1 MDRKKVIIFG
11 TAKRGSE
18 VLAILSQL
26 PQYEAAAFSCNDE
39 ALWGMEKEGLGI
51 IAPADMRR
59 LHPGA
64 AVVIASASYM
74 EIETQ
79 LTDGQLLPDAG
90 CLRMERLIGEL
101 SDEEKAAL
109 SARVQRETCFYNL
122 DYKEVRVPP
131 EPDTG
136 EKYLVICTGGYPSA
150 ASPRC
155 MFAHERVLQYQRAG
169 LKVEAFGLIEGA
181 PFEEYE
187 YQGVRVF
194 QGGVLELEEFLG
206 GRNYR
211 KYLVHFVCPDI
222 LYAVGRAG
230 KTDVP
235 MIVWCHGY
243 EILPWYCYWIN
254 YSDEEVQEN
263 GPKWQRMDREKQRF
277 LQDCFQKETFQL
289 VFVSNWLKERVNKFV
304 GRLPK
309 NYAVIP
315 NCIDAGFYKPEKREP
330 SDRLRILSVKS
341 HGSRKY
347 ANDLT
352 AKAILALSEKPFF
365 QELTFDLYGDGCLF
379 EENFATLMKEDFP
392 NVHIHQK
399 MLERYEM
406 KKLFAENGVFLSPTR
421 LDAQG
426 VTANEAMAAGMAV
439 ISCNTS
445 AIKEFMDESCASL
458 FEYDNYWMMAEEIEY
473 LYNHPDEF
481 LEKAKN
487 ARERVV
493 RQCGYDHTIRQ
504 ELRLILDEA

>member
-109 SARVQRETCFYNL
+109 RAGVQRETCFYNL
-122 DYKEVRVPP
+122 DYKAVHVPP

-136 EKYLVICTGGYPSA
+136 ERYLVICTGGYPSA

-243 EILPWYCYWIN
+243 EVLPWYRCWFN
-254 YSDEEVQEN
+254 YTKDEREN
-263 GPKWQRMDREKQRF
+263 GAAALYKRDDEKRRFLRDIFERNQIHFIFVSAWEMDRSK
-277 LQDCFQKETFQL
+277 
-289 VFVSNWLKERVNKFV
+289 KFV
-304 GRLPK
+304 GTLPK
-309 NYAVIP
+309 NC
-315 NCIDAGFYKPEKREP
+315 CIIHNFIDHEFFALPEKKAE
-330 SDRLRILSVKS
+330 DRSRILSVKS
-341 HGSRKY
+341 HGTRMY

-352 AKAILALSEKPFF
+352 AKAILELSKRECFAD
-365 QELTFDLYGDGCLF
+365 LTFELYGDGVLF
-379 EENFATLMKEDFP
+379 EENFKELLERGFS
-392 NVHIHQK
+392 NVHIYK
-399 MLERYEM
+399 RYLNHEEM
-406 KKLFAENGVFLSPTR
+406 RELFRENGMFLSPTR
-421 LDAQG
+421 MDSHQ
-426 VTANEAMAAGMAV
+426 VSISEAMSAGMAV
-439 ISCNTS
+439 ITS
-445 AIKEFMDESCASL
+445 NAGPMREFLDEDCGSI
-458 FEYDNYWMMAEEIEY
+458 FEFDNPWMMAEEIEY
-473 LYNHPDEF
+473 LYDHPEVF
-481 LEKAKN
+481 VQKARSARKRILE
-487 ARERVV
+487 
-493 RQCGYDHTIRQ
+493 QCGEEETIGR
-504 ELRLILDEA
+504 EIHLILKE

>member
-39 ALWGMEKEGLGI
+39 ALWGTEKEGLGI
-51 IAPADMRR
+51 IAPTDMRR
-59 LHPGA
+59 LYPDA

-74 EIETQ
+74 EIETK
-79 LTDGQLLPDAG
+79 LMESRLLPDAK
-90 CLRMERLIGEL
+90 CLRMERLIGGL
-101 SDEEKAAL
+101 SDEEKVAL
-109 SARVQRETCFYNL
+109 RAGVQRETCFYNL
-122 DYKEVRVPP
+122 DYEEVRIPP

-194 QGGVLELEEFLG
+194 QGGVLELEEFLD

-243 EILPWYCYWIN
+243 EVLPWYRCWFN
-254 YSDEEVQEN
+254 YTQDERESGAAALYKRDDEKRRFLRDIFERDQIHFIFVSAWE
-263 GPKWQRMDREKQRF
+263 MDRSK
-277 LQDCFQKETFQL
+277 
-289 VFVSNWLKERVNKFV
+289 KFV
-304 GRLPK
+304 GTLPK
-309 NYAVIP
+309 NC
-315 NCIDAGFYKPEKREP
+315 CIIHNFIDHEFFALPEKKAE
-330 SDRLRILSVKS
+330 DRFRILSVKS
-341 HGSRKY
+341 HGTRMY

-352 AKAILALSEKPFF
+352 AKAILELSKRECFAD
-365 QELTFDLYGDGCLF
+365 LTFELYGDGVLL
-379 EENFATLMKEDFP
+379 EENFKELLERGFS
-392 NVHIHQK
+392 NVHIYK
-399 MLERYEM
+399 RYLNHEEM
-406 KKLFAENGVFLSPTR
+406 RELFRENGMFLSPTR
-421 LDAQG
+421 MDSHQ
-426 VTANEAMAAGMAV
+426 VSISEAMSAGMAV
-439 ISCNTS
+439 ITS
-445 AIKEFMDESCASL
+445 NAGPMREFLDEDCGSI
-458 FEYDNYWMMAEEIEY
+458 FEFDNPWMMAEEIEY
-473 LYNHPDEF
+473 LYDHPEVF
-481 LEKAKN
+481 VQKARN
-487 ARERVV
+487 ARKRILE
-493 RQCGYDHTIRQ
+493 QCGEEETIKR
-504 ELRLILDEA
+504 EIHLILKE